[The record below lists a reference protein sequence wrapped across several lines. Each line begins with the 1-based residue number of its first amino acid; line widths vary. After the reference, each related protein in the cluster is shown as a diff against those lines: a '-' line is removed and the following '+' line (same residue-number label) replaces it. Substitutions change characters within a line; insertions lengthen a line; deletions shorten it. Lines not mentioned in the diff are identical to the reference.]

1 MVKMGT
7 VEDHTQAKRSAQAD
21 AFESADSWYHW
32 CVGRDLF

>member
-7 VEDHTQAKRSAQAD
+7 VEDHTGKRSAQAD

-32 CVGRDLF
+32 CVGCDLF